1 MQAFYSFLADAI
13 VLLHLLFIVFVV
25 SGGFL
30 ALKWHNLV
38 YVHLPAVVWG
48 VYIEFTGK
56 ICPLTPLE
64 NRYRL
69 LSGELGYEGGFIERY
84 LIPVIYPVN
93 LTRDIQIAL
102 GFTALL
108 INVGAYAWL
117 VYRWRKRG

>member
-1 MQAFYSFLADAI
+1 MQTLYSFLADAI

-30 ALKWHNLV
+30 ALKWRQLV